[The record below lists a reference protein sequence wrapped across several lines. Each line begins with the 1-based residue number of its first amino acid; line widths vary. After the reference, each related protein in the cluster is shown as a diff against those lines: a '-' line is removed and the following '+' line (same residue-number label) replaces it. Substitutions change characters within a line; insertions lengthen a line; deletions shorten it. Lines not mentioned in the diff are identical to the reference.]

1 MPINSNKKRK
11 VENKVED
18 YVPHVINSGST
29 ANIPNGVTH
38 VQFDSNVREISG
50 EPNAREI
57 SGEWIATNPFPENL
71 TVREVVLH
79 PGLRVIGSNTF
90 RSMRHLHR
98 INIPS
103 TVTKIDDSAFEDCQ
117 SLNEVTI
124 PFSVIEIGH
133 EAFKGCNGL
142 AHIVTGWAPR
152 RKRTDGLRKVVLN
165 EGLKRIGVDA
175 FHNCCLLKSV
185 TIPST
190 VNSVTHGAFAK
201 CFNLQ
206 DVVLKEGIK
215 WIGMKAFRDCKK
227 LKSITIPSTVIDI
240 GTCAFAG
247 CNNLREVIIHNE
259 GVQFEDDNAF
269 FNCQSLERFK
279 FPSLSTRVENIIQT
293 GWDIEAKLDSISTV
307 RWRAGRRSSRD
318 ASRRAG
324 ELSIRPVHTRRRG
337 ATFPVVLYGDTFPVV
352 GEYRFRGGTIYRDRF
367 DNIYEVDTSV
377 EVKKELNKVVRLI
390 EYYEMKESTTL
401 FELALWKARMDWAEI
416 IYCSQKRCLLW
427 LSNPANR
434 VAYRVEVPDLV
445 KTVILQYVGWVSKR

>member
-50 EPNAREI
+50 E
-57 SGEWIATNPFPENL
+57 SIATIPPYGNFPENL

-103 TVTKIDDSAFEDCQ
+103 TVTKIDDSAFMYCQ

-165 EGLKRIGVDA
+165 EGLKRIGVNA
-175 FHNCCLLKSV
+175 FDNCCLLKSV

-190 VNSVTHGAFAK
+190 VNGVTHGAFAD

-215 WIGMKAFRDCKK
+215 WIGTSEIGICLLQTQQVMSK
-227 LKSITIPSTVIDI
+227 LYI
-240 GTCAFAG
+240 
-247 CNNLREVIIHNE
+247 
-259 GVQFEDDNAF
+259 
-269 FNCQSLERFK
+269 
-279 FPSLSTRVENIIQT
+279 
-293 GWDIEAKLDSISTV
+293 
-307 RWRAGRRSSRD
+307 
-318 ASRRAG
+318 
-324 ELSIRPVHTRRRG
+324 LSINFIG
-337 ATFPVVLYGDTFPVV
+337 C
-352 GEYRFRGGTIYRDRF
+352 I
-367 DNIYEVDTSV
+367 
-377 EVKKELNKVVRLI
+377 
-390 EYYEMKESTTL
+390 
-401 FELALWKARMDWAEI
+401 
-416 IYCSQKRCLLW
+416 
-427 LSNPANR
+427 
-434 VAYRVEVPDLV
+434 
-445 KTVILQYVGWVSKR
+445 

>member
-50 EPNAREI
+50 EPNARVI
-57 SGEWIATNPFPENL
+57 SGEMIPTIPFPENL

-79 PGLRVIGSNTF
+79 PGLRVIGSNSF
-90 RSMRHLHR
+90 RLMRHLHR

-103 TVTKIDDSAFEDCQ
+103 TVTKIDDSAFEACQ

-124 PFSVIEIGH
+124 PFSVIEIGN

-142 AHIVTGWAPR
+142 AHIVTGSR

-165 EGLKRIGVDA
+165 EGLKRIGVNA
-175 FHNCCLLKSV
+175 FHGCRLLKSV

-190 VNSVTHGAFAK
+190 VNGVTYGAFAN

-215 WIGMKAFRDCKK
+215 WIGIEAFSDCKN
-227 LKSITIPSTVIDI
+227 LKSITIPSTVVDI
-240 GTCAFAG
+240 GTCAFRG

-293 GWDIEAKLDSISTV
+293 GWDIEAKLDSIYYPTTV
-307 RWRAGRRSSRD
+307 QWRAGRRSSRD

-324 ELSIRPVHTRRRG
+324 ELSIRPVRRG
-337 ATFPVVLYGDTFPVV
+337 VTVSVARDVQQLLHGVPPLY
-352 GEYRFRGGTIYRDRF
+352 R
-367 DNIYEVDTSV
+367 VDTSV
-377 EVKKELNKVVRLI
+377 EVKKDLNKVVRLI

-445 KTVILQYVGWVSKR
+445 KTVILQYVGYDI